1 MKKNMGNIDRSI
13 RALLA
18 VLVGVLYY
26 TGIIS
31 GTIATIL
38 GVLAIVFLLTS
49 LVSSCPLYMP
59 FGISTRCSSP
69 CLARWPGLDYD

>member
-31 GTIATIL
+31 GTTATIL
-38 GVLAIVFLLTS
+38 GALAIVFLLTS

-59 FGISTRCSSP
+59 FGISTRKE
-69 CLARWPGLDYD
+69 